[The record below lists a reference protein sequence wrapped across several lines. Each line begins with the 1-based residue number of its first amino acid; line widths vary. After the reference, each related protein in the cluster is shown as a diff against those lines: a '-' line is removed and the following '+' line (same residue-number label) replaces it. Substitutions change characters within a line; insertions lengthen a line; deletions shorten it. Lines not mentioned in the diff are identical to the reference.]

1 MNRSLTQSSLA
12 LLCLL
17 IGLNPIRVAAQGQ
30 VNGSSPTL
38 PLVFEVNEGQAPKGY
53 AFLARR
59 DGVQALYSSDGLEI
73 LAPASGTLLSPGAP
87 TARSHRR
94 GKVIEVLE

>member
-1 MNRSLTQSSLA
+1 MYRSLTQSSLA
-12 LLCLL
+12 LVCLL
-17 IGLNPIRVAAQGQ
+17 IGLNPIRFAAQGQ

-59 DGVQALYSSDGLEI
+59 DGVQ
-73 LAPASGTLLSPGAP
+73 TLIPP
-87 TARSHRR
+87 TASRYLPPRLV
-94 GKVIEVLE
+94 GC